1 LTEFPDPD
9 FETIS
14 GEKACD
20 LVLGSSHTA
29 GTLKVD
35 LNDALSLPAG
45 TPVSIESTDAA
56 PGADPQT
63 GLLVGLS
70 NTETVIELENGLRLH
85 FPRRG
90 FFVRKLEH
98 KKDA

>member
-1 LTEFPDPD
+1 MTEFPEPD
-9 FETIS
+9 FEAIS

-20 LVLGSSHTA
+20 LILESGHTA
-29 GTLKVD
+29 GALNVD
-35 LNDALSLPAG
+35 PKDALSLPAG
-45 TPVSIESTDAA
+45 TPVSIEMTDAA

-70 NTETVIELENGLRLH
+70 NSETVIELENGLRLH

-90 FFVRKLEH
+90 FFVRKLDH
-98 KKDA
+98 KEDA